1 MKIDQ
6 AKVLDAVSESLRRSP
21 RCGTSLRSSRSAR
34 RSRGEMLDEI
44 ERDLLDA
51 IADIDKDRAP

>member
-1 MKIDQ
+1 MNNVDQ
-6 AKVLDAVSESLRRSP
+6 AKVLDAVSESLRTI
-21 RCGTSLRSSRSAR
+21 TSVRESAVQVGAKIA
-34 RSRGEMLDEI
+34 GEMLDEI

>member
-6 AKVLDAVSESLRRSP
+6 AKVLDAVSESLRTI
-21 RCGTSLRSSRSAR
+21 TSVRDFVTAVEVGAKIA
-34 RSRGEMLDEI
+34 GEMLDEI